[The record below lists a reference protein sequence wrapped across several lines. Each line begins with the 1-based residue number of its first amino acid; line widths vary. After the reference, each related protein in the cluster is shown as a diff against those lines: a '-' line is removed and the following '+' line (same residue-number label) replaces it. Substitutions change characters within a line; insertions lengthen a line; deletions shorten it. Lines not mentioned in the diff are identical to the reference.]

1 MQLHINA
8 KYPEYFHST
17 SHRYQNIFRRFKR
30 VSERLKDVLSRNYFP
45 TISFLGL

>member
-8 KYPEYFHST
+8 EYPEYFHST

-30 VSERLKDVLSRNYFP
+30 VSKRLKEK
-45 TISFLGL
+45 TIKKIEGLKKD